1 MTPESGDPVAC
12 PRGFGRVCLVMGDRV
27 RVGFS
32 DGHRATYSLSEC
44 IFLDKAEKPSASV
57 TKLADYRRL
66 KNVKVIA

>member
-1 MTPESGDPVAC
+1 MTPQSGDPVAC
-12 PRGFGRVCLVMGDRV
+12 PRGFGRVLLVWGCRV

-32 DGHRATYSLSEC
+32 DGYRKTYSVEQC
-44 IFLDKAEKPSASV
+44 IFLDKTEKPSASV